1 MYMTTGIW
9 PWLAAALTLAIYS
22 FLYKDN
28 PLYKVAEYIFVGL
41 SAGYWA
47 SYMFWNYAKPNLFDP
62 LFWPGA
68 GVAPNY
74 WNIIPLILGLM
85 MFTQLFRQ
93 TSWMVRFPLTFVL
106 GVALGLQVIATVEG
120 DIIPQLA
127 GTFAPFLKANFSQLS
142 FWNAFGNIVLLVGV
156 ITALTYFYFSIE
168 HTRAFGASAK
178 IGVYFLMISFGASF
192 GYTVMARISLL
203 IGRLH
208 FLLSDWLHVI
218 R

>member
-1 MYMTTGIW
+1 MTTGIW

-28 PLYKVAEYIFVGL
+28 PFYKAAEYIFVGL

-62 LFWPGA
+62 LLAPAAGA
-68 GVAPNY
+68 APNY
-74 WNIIPLILGLM
+74 WNIIPIILGFM

-93 TSWMVRFPLTFVL
+93 TSWMVRFPITFVM
-106 GVALGLQVIATVEG
+106 GVALGLQIIATVEG
-120 DIIPQLA
+120 DIVPQLA
-127 GTFAPFLKANFSQLS
+127 GTFTPFVKAHFAGLNVWDKIGS
-142 FWNAFGNIVLLVGV
+142 IVLLVGV
-156 ITALTYFYFSIE
+156 LTALTYFYFSME
-168 HTRAFGASAK
+168 HKGAFGTSAK

-203 IGRLH
+203 IGRVQ
-208 FLLSDWLHVI
+208 FLLGDWLHVI
-218 R
+218 K

>member
-1 MYMTTGIW
+1 MTTGIW

-28 PLYKVAEYIFVGL
+28 PFYKAAEYIFVGL

-62 LFWPGA
+62 LLAPAAGA
-68 GVAPNY
+68 SPNW
-74 WNIIPLILGLM
+74 WNIIPIILGFM

-93 TSWMVRFPLTFVL
+93 TSWMVRFPITFVM
-106 GVALGLQVIATVEG
+106 GVALGLQIIATVEG
-120 DIIPQLA
+120 DIVPQLA
-127 GTFAPFLKANFSQLS
+127 GTFTPFVKAHFAGLTVWDKIGS
-142 FWNAFGNIVLLVGV
+142 IVLLVGV
-156 ITALTYFYFSIE
+156 LTALTYFYFSME
-168 HTRAFGASAK
+168 HKGAFGASAK

-203 IGRLH
+203 IGRVQ
-208 FLLSDWLHVI
+208 FLLGDWLHVI
-218 R
+218 K

>member
-28 PLYKVAEYIFVGL
+28 PFYKIAEYIFVGL

-62 LFWPGA
+62 LFWPGDA
-68 GVAPNY
+68 ARNY
-74 WNIIPLILGLM
+74 WNIIPLILGLL

-106 GVALGLQVIATVEG
+106 GVALGLQIIAAVEG

-127 GTFAPFLKANFSQLS
+127 GTFDPFLKSNFAAYN
-142 FWNAFGNIVLLVGV
+142 FWQAAGSIVILAGV
-156 ITALTYFYFSIE
+156 ITTLTYFFFSVE
-168 HTRAFGASAK
+168 HRGGFGLSAK
-178 IGVYFLMISFGASF
+178 AGVYFLMISFGASF

-203 IGRLH
+203 IGRLQ
-208 FLLSDWLHVI
+208 FLLGDWLHVI
-218 R
+218 H